1 MALVMYDTI
10 DVSQF
15 AGLTMDA
22 AAGYVDGAWPT
33 FRTLGQHVPRGTTLV
48 SISVFG
54 NPAECIDVE
63 RGDVTNSQGAAWA
76 RRRIDAGHWKPIVY
90 TSASNANAMFNALH
104 AVGVQRSQIRF
115 WSAHYTTR
123 HICSPSVCGYPQADG
138 TQWTDRAHGRNLD
151 QSELENSFFQHA
163 PRPPAPPPD
172 LSLDP
177 GDDPMICAFVNPFNG
192 NTEAFEINPR
202 GDLFIRSRNPTT
214 GQWTRARKLGERF
227 HGSPSFAARE
237 DGIDV
242 FVSLRSGG
250 VIAYVFDPQNPGW
263 VRHSLTVGVT

>member
-1 MALVMYDTI
+1 MALVMYDAI

-22 AAGYVDGAWPT
+22 AAGYVDGAFQT
-33 FRTLGQHVPRGTTLV
+33 FHTLGQHVPHGTTLV

-54 NPAECIDVE
+54 NPADCIDVE
-63 RGDVTNSQGAAWA
+63 RGDVNNSQGAAWA
-76 RRRIDAGHWKPIVY
+76 RGRIHAGHWKPIVY

-104 AVGVQRSQIRF
+104 AVGVQRDQIRF

-123 HICSPSVCGYPQADG
+123 HICSPSVCGFPRADG
-138 TQWTDRAHGRNLD
+138 TQWTSHAHGRNLD

-163 PRPPAPPPD
+163 PRPPAPPD
-172 LSLDP
+172 LSVDP

-192 NTEAFEINPR
+192 NTEAFEVNPR

-214 GQWTRARKLGERF
+214 GQWTRARNLGGGF
-227 HGSPSFAARE
+227 HGSPSFAARK
-237 DGIDV
+237 DGVDV
-242 FVSLRSGG
+242 FVALQNGG
-250 VIAYVFDPQNPGW
+250 VIAYVFDPQRPGW

>member
-1 MALVMYDTI
+1 MALVMYDAI

-33 FRTLGQHVPRGTTLV
+33 FRILGRHVPPGTKLV

-54 NPAECIDVE
+54 NPADCIDVE
-63 RGDVTNSQGAAWA
+63 PGDATNNQGAAWA
-76 RRRIDAGHWKPIVY
+76 RGRIDGGHWKPIVY
-90 TSASNANAMFNALH
+90 TSASNVAAMTNALH
-104 AVGVQRSQIRF
+104 AAGVRRDQVRL

-123 HICSPSVCGYPQADG
+123 HICSPSVCGFPQADG
-138 TQWTDRAHGRNLD
+138 TQWTDQAHGRNLD
-151 QSELENSFFQHA
+151 QSELENSFFEQA
-163 PRPPAPPPD
+163 PKPPPPPPD
-172 LSLDP
+172 LSLNP

-192 NTEAFEINPR
+192 NTETFEVNPR
-202 GDLFIRSRNPTT
+202 GDLFLRSRNATN
-214 GQWTRARKLGERF
+214 GGWTSARKLGEGF
-227 HGSPSFAARE
+227 AGSASFAARK

-242 FVSLRSGG
+242 FVMLKAGG

-263 VRHSLTVGVT
+263 RRQSLTFGVT